1 MGISREEAEI
11 ALENIDHPDPE
22 LALDWI
28 QANMERMGELLT
40 RRIMEKSKQESENV
54 PRKAEIPEKGK

>member
-1 MGISREEAEI
+1 MGISREYAEI

-28 QANMERMGELLT
+28 QSNMERMGELLT
-40 RRIMEKSKQESENV
+40 QKIMEKSKQ
-54 PRKAEIPEKGK
+54 